1 MTVSAQT
8 SLPPQ
13 DSQDAFAF
21 IRSLASE
28 LSAGKVDLPS
38 FPEIAVRVRRILSD
52 PNSSVDQVVRV
63 VGSEPALS
71 ARLMRIANSASL
83 NRSGKAVT
91 DLRTAINRIGHNMV
105 RSASISFAMAQIR
118 KSNKLAGLED
128 QLKQLWNESTSVA
141 ALSFVLAR
149 SCTRVNPDEALLV
162 GMMHGIGKLYVLTRA
177 VSHPELFTSGGMIEQ
192 IVAEWHASIGKA
204 ILENWE
210 FPESMAQAVGE
221 QEELARHEPEQADL
235 SDVLAVAILM
245 SRYSPS
251 ETDVVQ
257 ALDGLPASRRLGLS
271 EARIV
276 TVMRDSALE
285 VKALGTA
292 LGD

>member
-1 MTVSAQT
+1 MPSRSSA
-8 SLPPQ
+8 
-13 DSQDAFAF
+13 
-21 IRSLASE
+21 RSASE

-149 SCTRVNPDEALLV
+149 TL
-162 GMMHGIGKLYVLTRA
+162 
-177 VSHPELFTSGGMIEQ
+177 HPR
-192 IVAEWHASIGKA
+192 
-204 ILENWE
+204 
-210 FPESMAQAVGE
+210 ESRRGPARRHD
-221 QEELARHEPEQADL
+221 ARHRQARMC
-235 SDVLAVAILM
+235 SPAR
-245 SRYSPS
+245 SRIRSS
-251 ETDVVQ
+251 
-257 ALDGLPASRRLGLS
+257 LPAAG
-271 EARIV
+271 
-276 TVMRDSALE
+276 
-285 VKALGTA
+285 
-292 LGD
+292 